1 MRIWKF
7 WIILLIVKS
16 NGGTTKHDSVNF
28 RCAVSRFFL
37 LIVALFRYWKFKRIV
52 ISYFWIKDLLTSK
65 RGKRK
70 LMHTHKPALN
80 TKKVMWRGRLVE
92 IRSACNVLIDFFFR
106 NSNFQLSF
114 VSSIMYF
121 LSKKQ
126 SVEVNRHDS
135 TDFDY
140 LG

>member
-1 MRIWKF
+1 MDIMNHTLDCQIKWEHNKARFSELHVLAFVVSIVS
-7 WIILLIVKS
+7 LLRY
-16 NGGTTKHDSVNF
+16 VN
-28 RCAVSRFFL
+28 
-37 LIVALFRYWKFKRIV
+37 FKRIV
-52 ISYFWIKDLLTSK
+52 ISYLWIRDLLTSR

-70 LMHTHKPALN
+70 LMHTQKPALN

-121 LSKKQ
+121 YIKEAISKSPWQHWFWLSWL
-126 SVEVNRHDS
+126 SYVE
-135 TDFDY
+135 
-140 LG
+140 L

>member
-1 MRIWKF
+1 MDIMNHTLDCQIKWEHNKARFSELHVLAFVVSIVS
-7 WIILLIVKS
+7 LLRY
-16 NGGTTKHDSVNF
+16 VN
-28 RCAVSRFFL
+28 
-37 LIVALFRYWKFKRIV
+37 FKRIV
-52 ISYFWIKDLLTSK
+52 ISYLWIRDLLTSR

-121 LSKKQ
+121 YIKEAISKSPWQHWFWLSWL
-126 SVEVNRHDS
+126 SYVE
-135 TDFDY
+135 F
-140 LG
+140 